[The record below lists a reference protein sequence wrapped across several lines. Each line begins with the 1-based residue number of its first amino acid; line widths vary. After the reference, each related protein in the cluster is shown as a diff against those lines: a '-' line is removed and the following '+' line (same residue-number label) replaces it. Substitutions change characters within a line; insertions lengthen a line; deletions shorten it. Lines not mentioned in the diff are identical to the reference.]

1 MKQPKFK
8 PRYLNDEMPIMIRD
22 LTVIGGETGVH
33 LNNANAFI
41 SGYRSVGTK
50 KPIHL
55 EGNSGIILRNPDFR
69 Y

>member
-8 PRYLNDEMPIMIRD
+8 PRNLNDEMPLVIRD

-33 LNNANAFI
+33 LNNTNALI
-41 SGYRSVGTK
+41 NGYRSIGTK
-50 KPIHL
+50 RPIQL
-55 EGNSGIILRNPDFR
+55 EGTSRVILRNPDFR